1 MSLIEMKTAK
11 ITEKGQIAIPKD
23 IRKLE
28 GFEQGSKIAI
38 LAFKDR
44 IELRPLKKINE
55 NSKITQRNNK
65 YNKIISPV
73 SIFYY
78 IFIFYKNL
86 SFLFRLCRYS
96 FFRLNPFFLANLSR
110 ARSNLLLYCAAIFG
124 L

>member
-55 NSKITQRNNK
+55 NMLTA
-65 YNKIISPV
+65 
-73 SIFYY
+73 
-78 IFIFYKNL
+78 
-86 SFLFRLCRYS
+86 
-96 FFRLNPFFLANLSR
+96 LASEKVL
-110 ARSNLLLYCAAIFG
+110 ARDWLTDEEDEIWKDL
-124 L
+124 